1 LVTLALDRNELGA
14 FLVAAGLSSN
24 RDHIFGVVAGV
35 EWAADSEA
43 LGSDIEHLNA
53 ERGHRTQRVAR
64 DGGKQLTIPLAP
76 RTARAIDLPIV
87 ERATPAA
94 HIVHSQRQGR
104 RSEPAV
110 GRVRVINRIV
120 H

>member
-1 LVTLALDRNELGA
+1 MGCGFPKRWGA
-14 FLVAAGLSSN
+14 
-24 RDHIFGVVAGV
+24 
-35 EWAADSEA
+35 
-43 LGSDIEHLNA
+43 DIEHLNV
-53 ERGHRTQRVAR
+53 ERGHRTLHVAR

-76 RTARAIDLPIV
+76 RTARAIDLPIG